1 MAAAVT
7 EALVERMIE
16 STCRYEMGVT
26 ELFNMLQVNIDQ
38 DDGVILNGEL
48 NATSAEVYGSDAQI
62 AWMRRMWDV
71 VQVRPWDRQD
81 VEDMDDE
88 VEYGEE
94 NEGPGPLFF
103 RLIVIIYKE
112 WSRKWKL
119 EDDESGSEDGGDD
132 DGGDDEDDEGDY
144 ADEMEDV
151 DEVQES
157 GNAHVWPMSGG
168 ADMKALL
175 AGLKDV
181 YKGRARGVSDGRGA
195 GAVVGD

>member
-7 EALVERMIE
+7 EYLVERMIE
-16 STCRYEMGVT
+16 STCRDEMGVT
-26 ELFNMLQVNIDQ
+26 ELFSMLQYNIDQ
-38 DDGVILNGEL
+38 DDGVILDGSPNE
-48 NATSAEVYGSDAQI
+48 TSAEVYGSDAQI
-62 AWMRRMWDV
+62 ARMRRMWDV
-71 VQVRPWDRQD
+71 VQVRPWVRQD
-81 VEDMDDE
+81 VEDMDDQ
-88 VEYGEE
+88 VEYAEE

-112 WSRKWKL
+112 WSKKWKL

-132 DGGDDEDDEGDY
+132 DGGDDEDDEEY

-151 DEVQES
+151 EEVQEP
-157 GNAHVWPMSGG
+157 GNAHAWPMSGG
-168 ADMKALL
+168 ADMQALL

-181 YKGRARGVSDGRGA
+181 YKGQARGVSDGRGA